1 MHVRS
6 IVNNIRELNW
16 LKTRSVL
23 LGVKL
28 NNRSKKRLRTF
39 SNANSAKL
47 SPEASGS
54 GSRPSCGRL
63 SLGLGLGMK
72 GLGLV
77 SELRVSAQYWYRFRT
92 VRPRAYPWL
101 SVRLQLFL

>member
-63 SLGLGLGMK
+63 SLGLGRLGMK

-77 SELRVSAQYWYRFRT
+77 SELRVSVLAVSGSYAACTSLAFST
-92 VRPRAYPWL
+92 ATAL
-101 SVRLQLFL
+101 L